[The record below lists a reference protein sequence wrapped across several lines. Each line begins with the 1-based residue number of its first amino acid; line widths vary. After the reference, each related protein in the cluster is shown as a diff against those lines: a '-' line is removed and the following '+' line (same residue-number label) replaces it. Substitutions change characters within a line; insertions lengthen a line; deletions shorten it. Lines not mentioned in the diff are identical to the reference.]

1 MRGSLLPRLIDSLDG
16 GCVDVM
22 VDFETAPSPRITVV
36 RYAGFP
42 CERMHVTV
50 PNAPD
55 LGLLHLLLHPSYLLT
70 FYFLT
75 TSLQKNS

>member
-55 LGLLHLLLHPSYLLT
+55 LGLE
-70 FYFLT
+70 
-75 TSLQKNS
+75 LQNLVRTLADNLRGSC